1 MMQNISRQWLAGWV
15 ISALAV
21 AFLVLDGAMKAVSSS
36 ASVETTVELGYPA
49 WLVPWIGVLL
59 LVCLVVYLVP
69 QTSVIG
75 AILLTGFLGGATT
88 TQVRVEDPWF
98 VLPVILAVMLWA
110 GLLLRE
116 DRLREF
122 ILLRRRAYVAGD
134 EAVGEVGR

>member
-1 MMQNISRQWLAGWV
+1 MQNISRQWLAGWV